1 MSVNSST
8 TELVV
13 FLGPSLPA
21 AEARQI
27 APCTVL
33 PPARQGDVW
42 RAMSLRPK
50 AIALIDGVFEAV
62 PSVWHHELLDA
73 LDSGIAVFGASSM
86 GALRAAELAPWG
98 MRGVGRIFQ
107 AYRRGELLDDAEV
120 ALLHASAEHGF
131 RPMTV
136 PLVTVR
142 ETALRARRTRAL
154 KAAEAATLVA
164 AGEAL
169 FYQER
174 SWPAVL
180 RRTGWPEERV
190 GRFRAWLAEHP
201 VDPKAEDARE
211 CIAQAAKW
219 LASGRT
225 ARRETRSPRRPSS
238 LVRRRRL
245 FDDDT
250 LGVGGERLLAA
261 LWRRKD
267 ADDLVEA
274 GLRRALLAGWARQQ
288 GLRVSDEELD
298 AAMAEWADAVGDPDA
313 ALDAERMRP
322 LVEDALLEARMLEHA
337 SRMLPD
343 GPGADEALASEARL
357 NGLWH
362 AAARSLGKKRR
373 R

>member
-1 MSVNSST
+1 MSAT
-8 TELVV
+8 DLVV
-13 FLGPSLPA
+13 FLGPSLSA
-21 AEARQI
+21 DEAQRI

-42 RAMSLRPK
+42 RAMSLHPR

-73 LDSGIAVFGASSM
+73 LDAGIALFGASSM
-86 GALRAAELAPWG
+86 GALRATELEAHG

-107 AYRRGELLDDAEV
+107 AYRRGALVDDAEV
-120 ALLHASAEHGF
+120 ALLHAPAELGF
-131 RPMTV
+131 RPLTV
-136 PLVTVR
+136 PLVTVK
-142 ETALRARRTRAL
+142 ETAVRSRRARAL
-154 KAAEAATLVA
+154 SPSEAATLVA

-174 SWPAVL
+174 SWPEVL
-180 RRTGWPEERV
+180 RRTGWTEERV
-190 GRFRAWLAEHP
+190 RRFVAWLGAHP
-201 VDPKAEDARE
+201 VDPKAEDARQ

-219 LASGRT
+219 LESGKPV
-225 ARRETRSPRRPSS
+225 RRAPSTRRPSS

-245 FDDDT
+245 LEDET
-250 LGVGGERLLAA
+250 LGVRGERVLSE

-267 ADDLVEA
+267 AGDLVEA

-288 GLRVSDEELD
+288 GLRVSQEELE

-313 ALDAERMRP
+313 AVDEARMRP
-322 LVEDALLEARMLEHA
+322 LIEDALLESKVLEHA

-343 GPGADEALASEARL
+343 GPGVDEAIASEARL
-357 NGLWH
+357 TGLWH
-362 AAARSLGKKRR
+362 ATARRLGARR
-373 R
+373 RRQS